1 MQVLEPTVD
10 RLGRTVA
17 GAGAIEVGQ
26 YVSGALGQGPP
37 QRYDL
42 TQGGRDTLAYG
53 VDQRD
58 HQCAS
63 LRLVGFAVGGNH
75 LLVDPPGGLDLD
87 VLVGREQIRQPVALL
102 VGEQVG
108 TGVQGPSRVVERVT
122 LAATVPV
129 DGLLG
134 AALDHVQQP
143 RWAGVVADAGQV
155 DDHGDVLVAAAGV
168 APHVLVDSDHL
179 HPVEPGGVVDQ
190 DALALGQDRVVGGVP
205 RDSEAFG
212 DTGDGEVLD
221 DDPFQSPPQTA
232 ARQLGPRLG
241 CAAGVLAPHVTAAA
255 APVPAHVHLQRG
267 GPPPQRLVR
276 QPSGHR
282 VTRDAFAAAAAA
294 PLVRVDDSAGQHR
307 TVGVESLAED
317 LPGRAR
323 PDGRT

>member
-1 MQVLEPTVD
+1 MTAVASGSSSVVAVLKPVKPSIRD
-10 RLGRTVA
+10 DLDGVAPRLGP
-17 GAGAIEVGQ
+17 
-26 YVSGALGQGPP
+26 LGEP
-37 QRYDL
+37 L
-42 TQGGRDTLAYG
+42 
-53 VDQRD
+53 
-58 HQCAS
+58 
-63 LRLVGFAVGGNH
+63 F
-75 LLVDPPGGLDLD
+75 
-87 VLVGREQIRQPVALL
+87 E
-102 VGEQVG
+102 
-108 TGVQGPSRVVERVT
+108 
-122 LAATVPV
+122 
-129 DGLLG
+129 GLLG

-179 HPVEPGGVVDQ
+179 HPLEPRGVVDQ

-317 LPGRAR
+317 FQAELVQMAERSQV
-323 PDGRT
+323 RTGEGSVRHVEVFRMGSV